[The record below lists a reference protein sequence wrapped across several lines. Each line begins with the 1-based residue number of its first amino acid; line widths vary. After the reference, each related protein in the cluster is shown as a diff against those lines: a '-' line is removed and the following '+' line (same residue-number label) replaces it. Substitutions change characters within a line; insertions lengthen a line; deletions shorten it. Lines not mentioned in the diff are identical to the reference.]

1 VERETRQNI
10 DESRVIFWFLMSRLN
25 FQNDVFSVLV
35 FLYLKNNIYIY
46 IYIYIYIIKAVIT
59 ANRLSR
65 AVSGYQFVGGFN
77 GFAVIRLAVSGR
89 LFSPLLELFVKS
101 GFSFFIFFFF
111 FLNITFIT
119 DKSPKMGLQVITRDQ
134 RSTQIQ
140 EKNRGRIYHPKS
152 GSSACR
158 PWQ

>member
-35 FLYLKNNIYIY
+35 FLYLKNN
-46 IYIYIYIIKAVIT
+46 IYIYIIKAVIT

-111 FLNITFIT
+111 FFEHHLH
-119 DKSPKMGLQVITRDQ
+119 
-134 RSTQIQ
+134 
-140 EKNRGRIYHPKS
+140 Y
-152 GSSACR
+152 
-158 PWQ
+158 